1 MAIKSNIIYY
11 TDEDGANVS
20 FTNRFI
26 EFLTRSSKAR
36 STINVDNLKSLGTL
50 AIMEYFTTTEVAKYL
65 NLTYEEFLDLP
76 IKDPNKLRI
85 MFDLGEVVH
94 RLINSEFY
102 ERVTLVLEE
111 QKKERAE
118 WRKRVLR
125 K

>member
-20 FTNRFI
+20 FTNIFI

-36 STINVDNLKSLGTL
+36 NVDNLKSLGTL
-50 AIMEYFTTTEVAKYL
+50 AIMEYFTTTTAAKYL

>member
-50 AIMEYFTTTEVAKYL
+50 AIMEYFTTTTAAKYL

>member
-102 ERVTLVLEE
+102 ERMTLVLEE

>member
-36 STINVDNLKSLGTL
+36 NVDNLKSLGTL

-76 IKDPNKLRI
+76 IKDPNILRI
-85 MFDLGEVVH
+85 MFDLGQVVH

-102 ERVTLVLEE
+102 ERIALVLEE

-118 WRKRVLR
+118 WRERVLR
-125 K
+125 R

>member
-1 MAIKSNIIYY
+1 
-11 TDEDGANVS
+11 
-20 FTNRFI
+20 
-26 EFLTRSSKAR
+26 
-36 STINVDNLKSLGTL
+36 
-50 AIMEYFTTTEVAKYL
+50 MEYFTATEVANYL
-65 NLTYEEFLDLP
+65 GLTYEEFLDLP

-94 RLINSEFY
+94 RLINSDFY
-102 ERVTLVLEE
+102 ERVTLLLEE

>member
-1 MAIKSNIIYY
+1 
-11 TDEDGANVS
+11 
-20 FTNRFI
+20 
-26 EFLTRSSKAR
+26 
-36 STINVDNLKSLGTL
+36 
-50 AIMEYFTTTEVAKYL
+50 MEYFTTTEVAKYL

-102 ERVTLVLEE
+102 ERMALVLEE

>member
-36 STINVDNLKSLGTL
+36 NVDNLKSLGTL
-50 AIMEYFTTTEVAKYL
+50 AIMEYFTTTAVAKYL
-65 NLTYEEFLDLP
+65 NFTYEEFLDLP

-85 MFDLGEVVH
+85 MFDLGEIVH

>member
-50 AIMEYFTTTEVAKYL
+50 AIMEYFTTIVVAKYL

-102 ERVTLVLEE
+102 ERMALVLEE

>member
-1 MAIKSNIIYY
+1 MAIKSNILYY

-26 EFLTRSSKAR
+26 EFLTGSSKAR
-36 STINVDNLKSLGTL
+36 STINVDNLKSLGNL
-50 AIMEYFTTTEVAKYL
+50 AFMEYLTTTEVANFL
-65 NLTYEEFLDLP
+65 GLTHEEFFDLP
-76 IKDPNKLRI
+76 IKDPNKLKA

-94 RLINSEFY
+94 RLINSDFY
-102 ERVTLVLEE
+102 ERVALVQEE

>member
-50 AIMEYFTTTEVAKYL
+50 AIMEYFTTSAVAKYL
-65 NLTYEEFLDLP
+65 NFTYEEFLDLP